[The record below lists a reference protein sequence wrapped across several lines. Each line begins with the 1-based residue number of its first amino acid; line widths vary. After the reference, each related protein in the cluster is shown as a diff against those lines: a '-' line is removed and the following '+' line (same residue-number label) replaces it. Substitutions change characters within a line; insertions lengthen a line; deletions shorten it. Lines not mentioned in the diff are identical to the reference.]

1 MGIVSLS
8 LLGRRS
14 ELSPIV
20 RIMKLLFPLVV
31 LALVAAVAQSKS
43 VEVKSVNSG
52 NQETELGSADL
63 TDMGHGHGIQKRDA
77 GDESGDLEDEDVV
90 ISVEQI
96 VGRQ

>member
-1 MGIVSLS
+1 MGIVLLS
-8 LLGRRS
+8 LLGTRS
-14 ELSPIV
+14 DQQPII

-52 NQETELGSADL
+52 NQETEIGSADL
-63 TDMGHGHGIQKRDA
+63 MDMGHGHGIQKRDA
-77 GDESGDLEDEDVV
+77 GDDSGDLEDEDVV
-90 ISVEQI
+90 ISVEQV